1 MSVVVVGAN
10 HRTAPLEL
18 LERMAV
24 TSERLP
30 KLLHGLDGAEDVSEV
45 IVLATCNRTE
55 VYLVAER
62 FHGAYA
68 QVRDFFGDLTFL
80 PPDLFAES
88 LYVHYDDQ
96 AVQHLF
102 EVTAGLDS
110 AVPGEHEIL
119 GQVRT
124 AWDIARA
131 EGTSRRGLNLL
142 FRHALEVGKRAR
154 SETRISQHLTSVSQA
169 AVVIAGERLLDGRVG
184 QLDDAGVEPGCPG
197 ARAAV
202 GLGGRR
208 VLVVGAGSMARGM
221 ASFLADAGVAEL
233 VIANRTESRAEALA
247 ATLADRVDATT
258 VRGVGLDG
266 LTGLLEVADV
276 VFCATDAAEPVISA
290 AQLSDAVRGR
300 TEPLFV
306 VDVGMPRDVEP
317 AAAALDSV
325 ELLDM
330 DDIAALTEANL
341 AARRA
346 EAEAVRGIVSDEI
359 ARFAGI
365 VSAREVAPVVTALRE
380 AAEDVRRSELE
391 RFATRLEGLSPEQ
404 RDAVDALTKG
414 MLAKL
419 LHTPTV
425 QLKDAAGSSRG
436 DRLAESVRD
445 LFDLG

>member
-24 TSERLP
+24 TGDRLP
-30 KLLHGLDGAEDVSEV
+30 KLLHTLDGAEDVSEAV
-45 IVLATCNRTE
+45 VLATCNRTE
-55 VYLVAER
+55 VFLVAER
-62 FHGAYA
+62 FHGAYS
-68 QVRDFFGDLTFL
+68 QVRDFFGDLTYL

-96 AVQHLF
+96 AVRHLF

-131 EGTSRRGLNLL
+131 EGTSRRQLNLL
-142 FRHALEVGKRAR
+142 FRHALEVGKRSR
-154 SETRISQHLTSVSQA
+154 TETRIAHHVTSVSQA
-169 AVVIAGERLLDGRVG
+169 AVVMAGERLLDAASQPVVSKC
-184 QLDDAGVEPGCPG
+184 AGT
-197 ARAAV
+197 RAAN
-202 GLGGRR
+202 GLAGRR
-208 VLVVGAGSMARGM
+208 ALVVGAGSMARAM
-221 ASFLADAGVAEL
+221 ASFLAAAGVAEL
-233 VIANRTESRAEALA
+233 VIANRTGARAESLAAALA
-247 ATLADRVDATT
+247 DQHDGTAI
-258 VRGVGLDG
+258 RGVALDR
-266 LTGLLEVADV
+266 LDHELPSAEV
-276 VFCATDAAEPVISA
+276 VFCATDATEPVISSE
-290 AQLSDAVRGR
+290 QLRTAVEGCSGR
-300 TEPLFV
+300 LLV
-306 VDVGMPRDVEP
+306 VDVGMPRDVDP
-317 AAAALDSV
+317 AAVGVVGV

-330 DDIAALTEANL
+330 DDVAALTEANL
-341 AARRA
+341 AARRS
-346 EAEAVRGIVSDEI
+346 EADAVRRIVDEEMI
-359 ARFAGI
+359 RFAGI

-380 AAEDVRRSELE
+380 QAEGVRRAELD
-391 RFATRLEGLSPEQ
+391 RYASRLEGMSTEQ
-404 RDAVDALTKG
+404 RDAVEALTKG

-425 QLKDAAGSSRG
+425 QLKDTAGSGRG

>member
-1 MSVVVVGAN
+1 
-10 HRTAPLEL
+10 
-18 LERMAV
+18 MAV
-24 TSERLP
+24 SGDRLP
-30 KLLHGLDGAEDVSEV
+30 KLLHSLDGAEDVSEV
-45 IVLATCNRTE
+45 VVLATCNRTE

-62 FHGAYA
+62 FHGAYS

-96 AVQHLF
+96 AVSHLF

-154 SETRISQHLTSVSQA
+154 SETRIAHHVTSVSQA
-169 AVVIAGERLLDGRVG
+169 AVVMAGERLLDASQASVESKC
-184 QLDDAGVEPGCPG
+184 AGS
-197 ARAAV
+197 RAAD
-202 GLGGRR
+202 GLAGRR
-208 VLVVGAGSMARGM
+208 ALVVGAGSMARGM
-221 ASFLADAGVAEL
+221 ASFLADAAVAEL
-233 VIANRTESRAEALA
+233 VIANRTEARAEALA
-247 ATLADRVDATT
+247 STLSDQRDAA
-258 VRGVGLDG
+258 VIRGVGLDR
-266 LTGLLEVADV
+266 LVDELSRADV
-276 VFCATDAAEPVISA
+276 VFCATDATEPVVTA
-290 AQLSDAVRGR
+290 DHLRDALAGR
-300 TEPLFV
+300 ELPVLV
-306 VDVGMPRDVEP
+306 VDVGMPRDVDP
-317 AAAALDSV
+317 AADRLELV

-330 DDIAALTEANL
+330 DDVAALTEANL

-346 EAEAVRGIVSDEI
+346 EADAVRDIVGEELV
-359 ARFAGI
+359 RFAGI

-380 AAEDVRRSELE
+380 QAEGVRRAELE
-391 RFATRLEGLSPEQ
+391 RFAARLEGLSAEQ
-404 RDAVDALTKG
+404 RDAVEALTKG

-419 LHTPTV
+419 LHHPTV
-425 QLKDAAGSSRG
+425 QLKDAAGSGRG
-436 DRLAESVRD
+436 DRLADSVRD

>member
-24 TSERLP
+24 IGDRLP
-30 KLLHGLDGAEDVSEV
+30 KLLHSLDGAEDVSEV
-45 IVLATCNRTE
+45 VVLATCNRTE

-62 FHGAYA
+62 FHGAYS

-88 LYVHYDDQ
+88 LYVHYDEP
-96 AVQHLF
+96 AVRHLF

-154 SETRISQHLTSVSQA
+154 TETRIAHHVTSVSQA
-169 AVVIAGERLLDGRVG
+169 AVVMAGERLLDAAEATIESRC
-184 QLDDAGVEPGCPG
+184 AGT
-197 ARAAV
+197 RAANS
-202 GLGGRR
+202 LAGRR
-208 VLVVGAGSMARGM
+208 AVVVGAGSMARGM
-221 ASFLADAGVAEL
+221 ASFLADAAVADL

-247 ATLADRVDATT
+247 ATLVDQSGTDA
-258 VRGVGLDG
+258 VRGVGLDR
-266 LTGLLEVADV
+266 LEHELRSADV
-276 VFCATDAAEPVISA
+276 LFCATDATEPVVTA
-290 AQLSDAVRGR
+290 DHLRGALGER
-300 TEPLFV
+300 ERPILV
-306 VDVGMPRDVEP
+306 VDVGMPRDVDP
-317 AAAALDSV
+317 AAALVEQV

-330 DDIAALTEANL
+330 ADVAALTEANL
-341 AARRA
+341 AARRG
-346 EAEAVRGIVSDEI
+346 EADAVRHIVDEEMV
-359 ARFAGI
+359 RFAGI

-380 AAEDVRRSELE
+380 QAEGVRKGELE
-391 RFATRLEGLSPEQ
+391 RFAARLDGLSPEQ
-404 RDAVDALTKG
+404 RDAVEALTKG

-425 QLKDAAGSSRG
+425 QLKDSAGSSRG
-436 DRLAESVRD
+436 DRLADSVRD